1 MYLRPIDHP
10 KTQSAIEYKSLH
22 RQEIVAKGYRLVL
35 NVRDQM
41 SDLLRDPQAEHSVKL
56 PDTASNNPTI
66 RSECH
71 FR

>member
-56 PDTASNNPTI
+56 PNPFYYI
-66 RSECH
+66 P
-71 FR
+71 